1 MPEHQADTA
10 TPLVV
15 DVDGTLVTGDL
26 LFEGMARL
34 LAASPT
40 SLVALLYWT
49 LLAFHPARRV
59 ALKRRVAEAVHLP
72 PETLV
77 LNPAVLAEIDSAK
90 QSGREVWLASGAD
103 ELALQ
108 ALGEFVGAV
117 GCLGSDGRTNLVGH
131 SKALA
136 LTSRFGSGQFD
147 YIGNERR
154 DLPVWEAAR
163 HAIGVGLPPRLV
175 RQVRML
181 DDDARFLPGPDSAP
195 LAYLRAMRPHQWVKN
210 LLVFAPLIASH
221 DTRMESV
228 ATVAILALALSACAS
243 GTYILNDLLDLQ
255 DDRRH
260 RSKRYRP
267 LAAGTVPLPRAS
279 ILAAGLVSVG
289 SGVAFALST
298 IAGLCV
304 LLYLVATVAY
314 SLWLKRTIFLDVVS
328 LSVLYAVRVFSG
340 AAVVSIALS
349 PWFLS
354 FATFIFLT
362 LAVIKR
368 QIELSAAPASDST
381 IIGAGRRGYVPGD
394 LTALTALSS
403 ASAIGSLVVLALYL
417 HEPSVTDRYGD
428 PEYLASI
435 CLLLLFWLGRLI
447 ILANRGV
454 LDDDPVAFALRD
466 RGSWFTAIA
475 IGSVYVIAL

>member
-1 MPEHQADTA
+1 MAEHRA
-10 TPLVV
+10 TPAPPLVV
-15 DVDGTLVTGDL
+15 DVDGTLVAGDL
-26 LFEGMARL
+26 LIEGMARL
-34 LAASPT
+34 LAAKPS
-40 SLVALLYWT
+40 SLVVLVYWT

-72 PETLV
+72 PETLA

-90 QSGREVWLASGAD
+90 QDGRDVYLASGAD

-108 ALGEFVGAV
+108 SLGDFVGAV

-131 SKALA
+131 AKAHA
-136 LTSRFGSGQFD
+136 LTSRFGPGQFD

-154 DLPVWEAAR
+154 DLPVWEEAR

-175 RQVRML
+175 REVRTL
-181 DDDARFLPGPDSAP
+181 DEKARFLPGPDSAP
-195 LAYLRAMRPHQWVKN
+195 LSYVWAMRPHQWVKN

-221 DTRMESV
+221 DTRVESV

-260 RSKRYRP
+260 RSKRFRP
-267 LAAGTVPLPRAS
+267 IAAGALSLPRAAF
-279 ILAAGLVSVG
+279 LATTLIAAA
-289 SGVAFALST
+289 SGVAFTLSVT
-298 IAGLCV
+298 AGLCV
-304 LLYLVATVAY
+304 LLYLVATIAY
-314 SLWLKRTIFLDVVS
+314 SLRLKRAVFLDVVS
-328 LSVLYAVRVFSG
+328 LSVLYAIRVFSG

-349 PWFLS
+349 PWFLT
-354 FATFIFLT
+354 FTTFIFLT
-362 LAVIKR
+362 LAIVKR

-381 IIGAGRRGYVPGD
+381 LIGAERRGYFPAD

-403 ASAIGSLVVLALYL
+403 ASAVGSLLVLALYL
-417 HEPSVTDRYGD
+417 HDPAVSARYD
-428 PEYLASI
+428 HPEYLASI

-447 ILANRGV
+447 VLANRGV

-466 RGSWFTAIA
+466 RSSWIIATAI
-475 IGSVYVIAL
+475 GTVYVLAL